1 MAEVHFCDRLSI
13 FRLTKL
19 YCTATLFLPDTHY
32 FLKVIFL
39 RIFALMTQA
48 VFYYRTECM
57 KAWSYSTAYVTTNGL
72 QIHLLYFFWTR
83 RISLKKKSRRALSL
97 YAIQNMQVFY
107 FLIFPPL
114 QLLFIFLCSHMLHC
128 CCIICFLRS
137 ISVLEISQWTET
149 RLIYCAS
156 HNT

>member
-1 MAEVHFCDRLSI
+1 MTLCGHSASAGWTQKGDEWCRYSSRLKSSRVLVLKWQKCIFVIGYLFFGWLSSIVLPHF
-13 FRLTKL
+13 FPHTL
-19 YCTATLFLPDTHY
+19 YFKSNISQNLCPSDTL
-32 FLKVIFL
+32 
-39 RIFALMTQA
+39 A

-107 FLIFPPL
+107 FLC
-114 QLLFIFLCSHMLHC
+114 QLIDF
-128 CCIICFLRS
+128 
-137 ISVLEISQWTET
+137 
-149 RLIYCAS
+149 
-156 HNT
+156 